1 MDEIKLAI
9 DKSNFETTV
18 KIGDKEMTVLEALV
32 KKSNII
38 SDVDLL
44 GCMKT
49 QLQIAKAEFEKSM
62 NENSA
67 KVESIVHDQ
76 LTNKDVTKKAD
87 VEKEACETV
96 DKLYEVKM
104 IDPLTLEDKIK
115 ELEKEIDEFQ
125 KNVDFVLSESN
136 SRTYI
141 EIPD

>member
-1 MDEIKLAI
+1 MKLKNHIVILNWNTRASEIINDLVYMQKRQ
-9 DKSNFETTV
+9 NV
-18 KIGDKEMTVLEALV
+18 VVLTSL
-32 KKSNII
+32 S
-38 SDVDLL
+38 
-44 GCMKT
+44 
-49 QLQIAKAEFEKSM
+49 
-62 NENSA
+62 
-67 KVESIVHDQ
+67 
-76 LTNKDVTKKAD
+76 KAD

>member
-1 MDEIKLAI
+1 
-9 DKSNFETTV
+9 
-18 KIGDKEMTVLEALV
+18 
-32 KKSNII
+32 
-38 SDVDLL
+38 
-44 GCMKT
+44 
-49 QLQIAKAEFEKSM
+49 M

-141 EIPD
+141 EIPDWVFEGYYI